1 MRILY
6 SIVYHVCM
14 EIGFVTGGSEKG
26 FIDEDSAERKL
37 ESMYLI
43 ISFLFRYS
51 FISKFCVP

>member
-26 FIDEDSAERKL
+26 FIDEDSAEREL

-43 ISFLFRYS
+43 ISFYLD
-51 FISKFCVP
+51 IP